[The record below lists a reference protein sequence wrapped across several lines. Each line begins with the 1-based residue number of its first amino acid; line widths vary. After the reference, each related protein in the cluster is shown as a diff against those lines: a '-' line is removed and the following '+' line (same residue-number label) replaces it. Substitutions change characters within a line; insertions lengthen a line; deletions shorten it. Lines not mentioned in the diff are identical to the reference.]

1 MSSQVT
7 NLFESKSE
15 NLIQAM
21 IPDEIKHQF
30 DTIIYNHIV
39 ENYSQYFENV

>member
-1 MSSQVT
+1 MSPQVT

-15 NLIQAM
+15 NLIQAV
-21 IPDEIKHQF
+21 IPDEIKLQF
-30 DTIIYNHIV
+30 DTTIYNHIV